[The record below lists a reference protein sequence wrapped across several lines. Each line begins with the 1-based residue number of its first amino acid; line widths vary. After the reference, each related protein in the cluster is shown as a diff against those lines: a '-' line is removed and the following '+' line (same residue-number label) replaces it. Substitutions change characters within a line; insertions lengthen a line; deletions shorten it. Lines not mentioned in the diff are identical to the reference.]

1 MIAIVANPNALHFDI
16 KKIYKIKELLESNN
30 IGTDIFFTHKAKDGT
45 KITKI
50 IKNRYDIIAG
60 YGGDGI
66 INEIIQ
72 ELAFSKSALGIL
84 PAGTTNVLSLNLKIP
99 QNAYEAAKLFIKPK
113 ISVASLGNINNK
125 KFILMAGVGFD
136 AEAVFSVNE
145 KIKKHF
151 GKLSYILSGTKSYFL
166 NIHKNYS
173 IKLRVGNNMYES
185 AWIIIGNAKKYAG
198 NFSISNRVD
207 IDSEK
212 LDVYI
217 SGVSNR
223 IFGIV
228 FLLADLVFRLKGL
241 LGMSKHII
249 TDNEIYIMTPDIP
262 IQTDGDFAGFTPA
275 KVQIIKSCINVV
287 VK

>member
-1 MIAIVANPNALHFDI
+1 MIAIIANPNALRFDI
-16 KKIYKIKELLESNN
+16 KEVYEIKKLLESNN
-30 IGTDIFFTHKAKDGT
+30 IGTDIFFTRRAKDGA
-45 KITKI
+45 KITKFI
-50 IKNRYDIIAG
+50 RNRYDIIAG

-66 INEIIQ
+66 INEIVN
-72 ELAFSKSALGIL
+72 ELAFSRSALGIL
-84 PAGTTNVLSLNLKIP
+84 PAGTTNVMSLDLKIP
-99 QNAYEAAKLFIKPK
+99 QNAYEAAKLLIKPRM
-113 ISVASLGNINNK
+113 SAASLGNINNK
-125 KFILMAGVGFD
+125 KFILMAGIGFD

-151 GKLSYILSGTKSYFL
+151 GKLSYILSGAKAYLF

-173 IKLRVGNNMYES
+173 IKFRIDDNTYES

-198 NFSISNRVD
+198 NFSVSDIVD

-212 LDVYI
+212 LDIYMSTVN
-217 SGVSNR
+217 NR
-223 IFGIV
+223 IFGII
-228 FLLADLVFRLKGL
+228 FLLADLVFGLKGS

-262 IQTDGDFAGFTPA
+262 VQIDGDFAGFTPA
-275 KVQIIKSCINVV
+275 KLQIIKSCINVV

>member
-1 MIAIVANPNALHFDI
+1 MIAIIANPNALHFDI
-16 KKIYKIKELLESNN
+16 KELYKIKELLESN
-30 IGTDIFFTHKAKDGT
+30 GMCTDIFFTHKAKDGI
-45 KITKI
+45 KITRMV
-50 IKNRYDIIAG
+50 KNRYDIIAG

-84 PAGTTNVLSLNLKIP
+84 PAGTTNVLSLDLKIS
-99 QNAYEAAKLFIKPK
+99 QNAYEAAKLFINPK
-113 ISVASLGNINNK
+113 ISAASLGNINNK

-136 AEAVFSVNE
+136 AEAVYSVNE

-151 GKLSYILSGTKSYFL
+151 GKLSYILSGAKAYLF
-166 NIHKNYS
+166 NINKNYS
-173 IKLRVGNNMYES
+173 IKFSIGNSTYES

-198 NFSISNRVD
+198 NFSISDIVD

-212 LDVYI
+212 LDIYMITVN
-217 SGVSNR
+217 NR

-228 FLLADLVFRLKGL
+228 FLLADLVFGLKGS

-249 TDNEIYIMTPDIP
+249 TDKEIYIMTPDIP
-262 IQTDGDFAGFTPA
+262 VQIDGDFAGFTPA
-275 KVQIIKSCINVV
+275 KLQIIKSCINVV